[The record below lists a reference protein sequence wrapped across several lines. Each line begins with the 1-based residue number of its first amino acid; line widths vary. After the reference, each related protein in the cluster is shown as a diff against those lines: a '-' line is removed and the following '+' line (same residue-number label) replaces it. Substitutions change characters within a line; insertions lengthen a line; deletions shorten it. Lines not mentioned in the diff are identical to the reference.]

1 MTTAPGDLRQGRVP
15 GPAANAPL
23 ERVLGFATAVPLFG
37 IVALTF
43 ADVFARYLFASP
55 IRGALEIIQFAMALT
70 IFAALPLITRR
81 REHVTVSLI
90 DGLVRG
96 ATANRIKQLLCDA
109 VSLVALGL
117 IAWRLWIQAGESAA
131 SETATIVL
139 KLPMAPL
146 TYVMSGFAAVSAMLV
161 ALQCWQ
167 GLVKRGTHGA
177 AAAQSTEVA

>member
-1 MTTAPGDLRQGRVP
+1 MTSEARDTPAHARTAGQTSTLDRL
-15 GPAANAPL
+15 
-23 ERVLGFATAVPLFG
+23 LGFATAVPLFG

-70 IFAALPLITRR
+70 IFTAMPLVTRH

-90 DGLVRG
+90 DGLVQG
-96 ATANRIKQLLCDA
+96 AAATRIKQLLCDS
-109 VSLVALGL
+109 VSLAALGV

-131 SETATIVL
+131 AESATIVL

-146 TYVMSGFAAVSAMLV
+146 TYVMSGFAAASAVVV

-167 GLVKRGTHGA
+167 GFTGKA
-177 AAAQSTEVA
+177 AA

>member
-1 MTTAPGDLRQGRVP
+1 MTAMSREAPAH
-15 GPAANAPL
+15 GPTPARSSVL
-23 ERVLGFATAVPLFG
+23 DRLLGFATAAPLFG

-70 IFAALPLITRR
+70 IFTALPLVTRQ

-90 DGLVRG
+90 DGLIHG
-96 ATANRIKQLLCDA
+96 AAAKRIKQFLCDA
-109 VSLVALGL
+109 ISLAALG
-117 IAWRLWIQAGESAA
+117 IVAWRLWIQAGESAA
-131 SETATIVL
+131 AESATIVL

-146 TYVMSGFAAVSAMLV
+146 TYVMSGFAAASAVLV

-167 GLVKRGTHGA
+167 GLNGKARA
-177 AAAQSTEVA
+177 